1 MFSLEF
7 NINLKTRFIMKIK
20 NLHYF
25 SGVTI
30 TLFIGLHLFNHLCS
44 IQGINQHIEVMSI
57 FRSFY
62 RNTIVESLL
71 LLAVIIQIISGLNL
85 AFTKRKVSVSKFEKL
100 QIWSGLYLAF
110 FLIIHVSA
118 VLTGR
123 FYLHLDTNFYFG
135 AAGIN
140 TYPFN
145 LFFIPYYSLAI
156 LSFFGHIAAI
166 HYKKMQ
172 NNLLG
177 LSPSKQSKGIL
188 GIGILIT
195 LMIFYGFTNHFKG
208 VQIPEEYNVLI
219 GK

>member
-1 MFSLEF
+1 
-7 NINLKTRFIMKIK
+7 MKIK

-44 IQGINQHIEVMSI
+44 IQGITPHVEIMNT
-57 FRSFY
+57 FRNLY
-62 RNTIVESLL
+62 RNMIIESLL
-71 LLAVIIQIISGLNL
+71 LLAVIIQIISGLRL
-85 AFTKRKVSVSKFEKL
+85 AFIKHKTSVSKFEKL

-156 LSFFGHIAAI
+156 LSFFSHIAAI
-166 HYKKMQ
+166 HYQKMR

-177 LSPSKQSKGIL
+177 LSPVKQSKGIL
-188 GIGILIT
+188 WLGVLIT
-195 LMIFYGFTNHFKG
+195 LMIFYGLTNHFQG
-208 VQIPEEYNVLI
+208 VQIPKEYNILI

>member
-1 MFSLEF
+1 MFSLKF

-71 LLAVIIQIISGLNL
+71 LLAVIIQIVSGLNL

-123 FYLHLDTNFYFG
+123 FCLHLDTNFYFG

-156 LSFFGHIAAI
+156 LSFLATSPLFIT
-166 HYKKMQ
+166 KKCKTTYWGC
-172 NNLLG
+172 LL
-177 LSPSKQSKGIL
+177 QSSRKEFWEL
-188 GIGILIT
+188 VFL
-195 LMIFYGFTNHFKG
+195 
-208 VQIPEEYNVLI
+208 
-219 GK
+219 